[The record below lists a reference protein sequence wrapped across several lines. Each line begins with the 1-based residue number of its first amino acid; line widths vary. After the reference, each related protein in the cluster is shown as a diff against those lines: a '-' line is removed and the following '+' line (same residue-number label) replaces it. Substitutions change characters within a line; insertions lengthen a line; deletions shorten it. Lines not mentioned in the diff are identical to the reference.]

1 MRNNY
6 LKFTQISMLWL
17 IVFASFSN
25 TLPTAFMSWAMGLFF
40 ILWFTSGNYNGKL
53 NRINHNPAALASVAL
68 FGLYAIGVFYS
79 SAQWDESLNF
89 LMKYHKLLFIPL
101 IISVLDSEKY
111 REYAINAFLGGMTI
125 VLIISYLKWLGLF
138 PHVDIGQGYIVIKG
152 RIAHSIFMSFAM
164 FMMLIRAEKS
174 KGLIRLTWII
184 LSILAVLNILFLV
197 NGRTGMITMIVLVIW
212 FTYEKW
218 GIKSLTYW
226 FSLALIGGIL
236 HQLVHSY
243 PHSRLTDIKQE
254 IADQK
259 NGNQTSSGQRMEM
272 YTNTFTLIKRHPIIG
287 GGTGSLENEYKPLA
301 ESKHLALTRVPNPH
315 NQFLLTTQELGIIGL
330 FTLILMW
337 YLHWKTSYQI
347 KQRQY
352 GMELRGLILTIVI
365 GSLFNSL
372 LLDAGEGKF
381 YCVLAAILLSAYN
394 PAKKPTP

>member
-1 MRNNY
+1 MKNNY
-6 LKFTQISMLWL
+6 LKFTQITTLWL
-17 IVFASFSN
+17 IVFASLSN
-25 TLPTAFMSWAMGLFF
+25 TLPTAFTSWAMGLFVIF
-40 ILWFTSGNYNGKL
+40 WLSSGNYSDKL
-53 NRINHNPAALASVAL
+53 NRIRHNPAALASVAL
-68 FGLYAIGVFYS
+68 FGLYAIGIFYS
-79 SAQWDESLNF
+79 SAQWNDSLNF

-101 IISVLDSEKY
+101 IISVLDSDKH

-138 PHVDIGQGYIVIKG
+138 PHVDIGQGYIVTKG
-152 RIAHSIFMSFAM
+152 RIAHSILMSFAM
-164 FMMLIRAEKS
+164 FMMMIRAQKS
-174 KGLIRLTWII
+174 TGAIRLTWVI
-184 LSILAVLNILFLV
+184 LSVLAGLNILFLV
-197 NGRTGMITMIVLVIW
+197 NGRTGMITMTALVIW

-218 GIKSLTYW
+218 GIKSLIYW
-226 FSLALIGGIL
+226 LSLALIGGVL
-236 HQLVHSY
+236 HQLAPNF
-243 PHSRLTDIKQE
+243 PHSRLTDITQE

-272 YTNTFTLIKRHPIIG
+272 YTNTLTLIKRHPIIG

-315 NQFLLTTQELGIIGL
+315 NQFLLTTQELGVIGL
-330 FTLILMW
+330 FALILMW

-347 KQRQY
+347 DHAQY

-381 YCVLAAILLSAYN
+381 YCVLAAVLLSAYH
-394 PAKKPTP
+394 PAKKPIP